1 MNREGREVTRLW
13 SPRTESAVSRAR
25 RTAALSSLRLGRAGL
40 ARRQRTQR
48 ERRAPTALVPADA
61 AWTTARLLAANLA
74 VACLLGAVIALVSS
88 LVEHVTRQVFVV
100 VFALLTLF
108 LIRRGSRLRRRGFER
123 LGRSVTGWAGLTGS
137 LVVVSG
143 ALALQLTSFVPELLA
158 LSAGWLLVLGVWK
171 DLPVLVTAAVVLVV
185 PVVWGAFVW
194 DRSLVGAVLIVVAAG
209 AYARVGTVHRAL
221 FGALVVSGVVVVT
234 ATVHQL
240 THAKGA
246 DGFDGSDLL
255 AVTIV
260 ATCLAASGEVESWHE
275 DWAAYGSTIRSVTAV
290 SGIALAALVDQAA
303 WARSW
308 VAATPP
314 SALARVVVG
323 GVIAMIILWVV
334 VTNRPVRPGGRL
346 KIATWTLATVVLLGA
361 LTHAFSLGAVRW
373 IAVAALAVWGL
384 RAVRSGLRRSRA
396 WTVAG
401 GFAVVLGATVP
412 VVVSL
417 PGLLPLVLLLG
428 AVGVATASVVVL
440 SRPDGALVLES

>member
-1 MNREGREVTRLW
+1 V
-13 SPRTESAVSRAR
+13 
-25 RTAALSSLRLGRAGL
+25 LSSLRVGRAGL
-40 ARRQRTQR
+40 ARRQRAQR
-48 ERRAPTALVPADA
+48 ERRAPTAPADA

-74 VACLLGAVIALVSS
+74 VVCLLGAVVVLVSS

-100 VFALLTLF
+100 VFVLLTLF
-108 LIRRGSRLRRRGFER
+108 LIRRGGRLRRRGYER
-123 LGRSVTGWAGLTGS
+123 LGRSITGWAGVTGA

-209 AYARVGTVHRAL
+209 AYARAGTVHRTL
-221 FGALVVSGVVVVT
+221 FGALTISTIVVVT

-240 THAKGA
+240 THARGA

-260 ATCLAASGEVESWHE
+260 VACLGAAGEVDSWHE
-275 DWAAYGSTIRSVTAV
+275 DWAAYGATVRSVAAG
-290 SGIALAALVDQAA
+290 SAIALAALVDQSG
-303 WARSW
+303 WVRSW

-314 SALARVVVG
+314 SALARVVLG
-323 GVIAMIILWVV
+323 GVLAMVVLWVA

-361 LTHAFSLGAVRW
+361 LTHAYSLGAVRW
-373 IAVAALAVWGL
+373 VAVAALALWGL
-384 RAVRSGLRRSRA
+384 RAVRGGLRRSRA
-396 WTVAG
+396 WPVAG
-401 GFAVVLGATVP
+401 GFAVLLGATVP

-417 PGLLPLVLLLG
+417 PGLLPLVFLLV
-428 AVGVATASVVVL
+428 AVGVATAVVVVL
-440 SRPDGALVLES
+440 SRPQSVPVIPEP